1 MTTGVRLKYVN
12 CWVDTRNGGARAR
25 YYFRRPGF
33 KVVPLPG
40 LPGSPEF
47 MDAYQAALAG
57 QALPRP
63 MIGAS
68 RTKAGS
74 LGALIVTY
82 KASTEFLSLKPATQ
96 TTYRNILERFRIEHG
111 DKPSRCASKKPAPC
125 SRSRC
130 MLSWQRSLPGH
141 PASTSRS

>member
-12 CWVDTRNGGARAR
+12 CWVDRRNGGARAR

-47 MDAYQAALAG
+47 MDAYQTALAG

-74 LGALIVTY
+74 L
-82 KASTEFLSLKPATQ
+82 
-96 TTYRNILERFRIEHG
+96 RRIDRDLQSFDRIPEPQARDTNNVSQH
-111 DKPSRCASKKPAPC
+111 S
-125 SRSRC
+125 
-130 MLSWQRSLPGH
+130 
-141 PASTSRS
+141 